1 MEKKMYSLTYC
12 YEGVGDSTP
21 FASTLAVSD
30 DIEKLTKYMKECV
43 AEDCRE
49 PESDDEEWDDDCN
62 YSVWKEFEGDESEVY
77 LRHNADNNLYA
88 SYKIK
93 QVKVL

>member
-12 YEGVGDSTP
+12 YEGVDDSKP
-21 FASTLAVSD
+21 FAVTLAVSD

-49 PESDDEEWDDDCN
+49 PENEDEKWNDDCN
-62 YSVWKEFEGDESEVY
+62 YSVWKEFEGEVY
-77 LRHNADNNLYA
+77 LQHNANNNLYA
-88 SYKIK
+88 NYKINS
-93 QVKVL
+93 VEVL

>member
-12 YEGVGDSTP
+12 YEGVDDSTP
-21 FASTLAVSD
+21 FAVTLAVSD

-49 PESDDEEWDDDCN
+49 PENEDEEWNDDCN
-62 YSVWKEFEGDESEVY
+62 YSVWKEYEGEVY
-77 LRHNADNNLYA
+77 LLHNANNNLCA
-88 SYKIK
+88 SYKINP
-93 QVKVL
+93 VEVL